1 MKKPKSQADRIL
13 DHLIKGR
20 TLTALQALDKF
31 QTLRLAARIK
41 DLREDGFAIKTNIQI
56 RNGKR
61 IAVYKIDPA
70 IWA

>member
-13 DHLIKGR
+13 THLIKGK

-41 DLREDGFAIKTNIQI
+41 DLREDGFAIQTNIQI

-61 IAVYKIDPA
+61 VAVYKIEPA